1 MKNVL
6 TLMLGLALSTASFA
20 LPTHPSTEPEASSLQ
35 TMMYVTKAQKVQI
48 AIGQNSNRAVV
59 ELRDE
64 KGRIL
69 DQQVVSPRQKAVKLS
84 YDVSSLAEGTYSV
97 TIKAGKETVTKTFT
111 ISVPSERTIEIS

>member
-1 MKNVL
+1 MKKVL

-48 AIGQNSNRAVV
+48 AIGQHQNRAIV

-64 KGRIL
+64 KGRVL
-69 DQQVVSPRQKAVKLS
+69 DQQVVSARQKAVKLS
-84 YDVSSLAEGTYSV
+84 YDVSNLANGTYSV
-97 TIKAGKETVTKTFT
+97 TVKAGKETVTKTFT
-111 ISVPSERTIEIS
+111 IAVPSERSIEIS